1 MAVKRFAIYLL
12 LLTGFCLSLPAVSQD
27 ARIQIDLWHALTD
40 ANRAAVERLATEFN
54 ASQSSYRIVPAY
66 KGSYDQTMAA
76 GLAAFDHGSPPHI
89 LQVVEVGTATM
100 MSQSGIVK
108 PIHELMRETRSYFD
122 PRAYLP
128 AITSYY
134 STATGEMLSFPFNS
148 SSLVMWVNKDQL
160 TRAGISDAPL
170 ATWPQLIA
178 AATILQQSV
187 SPSCG
192 FSTAWFTWAMIEQF
206 SAWHNLPVATR
217 GNGIEGFDTEL
228 LIDTPLLRRHMETL
242 VRLQRDKIFD
252 YSGRDDAGEVRF
264 LNGECPI
271 FFTSSGFY
279 GRVRENARFRF
290 DAMPIPY
297 YPDVKGAPQNTIIGG
312 ASLWV
317 LRGKTPAEYRG
328 VANFFT
334 FLSEPNRQAE
344 LHQSLGYLPVTRAA
358 YETTRASGFYDRIP
372 LLQVPIR
379 ELIDRP
385 PTENSRGLRL
395 GDMVQLRQI
404 WSEEFE
410 AALRGQKSVENAL
423 SESVR
428 RGNEVLRQFE
438 RRLL

>member
-1 MAVKRFAIYLL
+1 MA
-12 LLTGFCLSLPAVSQD
+12 
-27 ARIQIDLWHALTD
+27 
-40 ANRAAVERLATEFN
+40 
-54 ASQSSYRIVPAY
+54 
-66 KGSYDQTMAA
+66 
-76 GLAAFDHGSPPHI
+76 
-89 LQVVEVGTATM
+89 
-100 MSQSGIVK
+100 
-108 PIHELMRETRSYFD
+108 
-122 PRAYLP
+122 
-128 AITSYY
+128 
-134 STATGEMLSFPFNS
+134 
-148 SSLVMWVNKDQL
+148 
-160 TRAGISDAPL
+160 
-170 ATWPQLIA
+170 
-178 AATILQQSV
+178 
-187 SPSCG
+187 
-192 FSTAWFTWAMIEQF
+192 
-206 SAWHNLPVATR
+206 
-217 GNGIEGFDTEL
+217 
-228 LIDTPLLRRHMETL
+228 
-242 VRLQRDKIFD
+242 
-252 YSGRDDAGEVRF
+252 
-264 LNGECPI
+264 
-271 FFTSSGFY
+271 
-279 GRVRENARFRF
+279 
-290 DAMPIPY
+290 IPY

-328 VANFFT
+328 VANFFS

-379 ELIDRP
+379 ELIDHP

>member
-1 MAVKRFAIYLL
+1 MRHERLL
-12 LLTGFCLSLPAVSQD
+12 IWLILLMTFCGHPALAQD
-27 ARIQIDLWHALTD
+27 ARIRIDLWHALTD
-40 ANRAAVERLATEFN
+40 ANRGAVERLSSDFN
-54 ASQSSYRIVPAY
+54 ASQRQYRIVPEY

-76 GLAAFDHGSPPHI
+76 GLAAFDHGTPPHI

-108 PIHELMRETRSYFD
+108 PIHELMREARAFFD

-134 STATGEMLSFPFNS
+134 STPTGEMLSFPFNS

-160 TRAGISDAPL
+160 TRAGLSNTTL
-170 ATWPQLIA
+170 TTWPQVFA
-178 AATILQQSV
+178 AAKILQRSV

-206 SAWHNLPVATR
+206 SAWHNQPVATR
-217 GNGIEGFDTEL
+217 ANGIEGFDAEL

-242 VRLQRDKIFD
+242 VRLQRDRIFD

-264 LNGECPI
+264 LRGECPI

-279 GRVRENARFRF
+279 GRVRAEARFEF
-290 DAMPIPY
+290 DVLPIPY
-297 YPDVKGAPQNTIIGG
+297 YPDVAGAPQNTIIGG

-317 LRGKTPAEYRG
+317 LRGKTPVEYRG
-328 VANFFT
+328 VAAFFS
-334 FLSEPNRQAE
+334 FLSEPQRQAE

-372 LLQVPIR
+372 LLEVPIR
-379 ELIDRP
+379 ELIDHP
-385 PTENSRGLRL
+385 PTVNSRGLRL
-395 GDMVQLRQI
+395 GDMVTLRQI

-410 AALRGQKSVENAL
+410 AALGGRKSVGEAL
-423 SESVR
+423 AQSVL
-428 RGNEVLRQFE
+428 RGNQVLRRFE
-438 RRLL
+438 RRLM